1 MKSPE
6 FIRTLRLRR
15 RLKNIRGDLRTA
27 LSMDADRLSP
37 GVAGSARGALALAA
51 AARTNAAREEAIAAC
66 ENAGAAIAAEFP
78 SKVPAALFEIVETL
92 VVAFGVAMA
101 FRAYFFQP
109 FKIPTGSMQPTLYGL
124 HSVQCERNGAFDT
137 FKPLK
142 FVKWIFT
149 GTWYRDVTAKHSG
162 SLIVSS
168 DHRRAPGMV
177 ILTVAG
183 ERYKVPQDALGRDLN
198 LRSMADPMP
207 DNPATSENEIARG
220 FVKAGERVWSGM
232 VISGDQVFVNRMAW
246 NFRPPRRDE
255 ICVFATSSA
264 EYTLDEALARDA
276 ASRGDAVSRVPF
288 LGVDLFYVD
297 RPIEGLAASQHYIK
311 RLVGLPGETIS
322 INAPR
327 LLVNGEVPENCPG
340 IAREAAMEKS
350 RSGPAYTGYRNTGD
364 IGGGTPP
371 GVKTRLARPGD
382 SITLGDEYLPMGD
395 NTVNSY
401 DGRYWGPVPRTQ
413 MLGPAAC
420 VYWPVSVRWGIPR

>member
-6 FIRTLRLRR
+6 FLRTLRLRK
-15 RLKNIRGDLRTA
+15 RLKNTRNDLHVA
-27 LSMDADRLSP
+27 LSMDADRLSE
-37 GVAGSARGALALAA
+37 GAAARAREALSSAR
-51 AARTNAAREEAIAAC
+51 AARTNDAREVAIAAC
-66 ENAGAAIAAEFP
+66 EKAGADIAAEFP
-78 SKVPAALFEIVETL
+78 SKVPASVFEIVETL

-124 HSVQCERNGAFDT
+124 HSVQCERDGVFDT
-137 FKPLK
+137 FKPFK
-142 FVKWIFT
+142 IVKWIFT
-149 GTWYRDVTAKHSG
+149 GSWYRDVTAKTSG
-162 SLIVSS
+162 SLVVSS
-168 DHRRAPGMV
+168 DHMRAPGMV

-183 ERYKVPQDALGRDLN
+183 ERYKVPQDVIGRDLN
-198 LRSMADPMP
+198 LRAMADPMP
-207 DNPATSENEIARG
+207 DNPATSESEIARG
-220 FVKAGERVWSGM
+220 RVNAGDRIWSGY

-264 EYTLDEALARDA
+264 EYTLDEAFARDA
-276 ASRGDAVSRVPF
+276 LSRGDAVSRVPF
-288 LGVDLFYVD
+288 FGLNLFYVD
-297 RPIEGLAASQHYIK
+297 RPIEGLAAAQHYIK

-322 INAPR
+322 IDMPR

-340 IAREAAMEKS
+340 IAREISMEKS
-350 RSGPAYTGYRNTGD
+350 KTGPAYTGYRNTGD
-364 IGGGTPP
+364 VAGGTPP
-371 GVKTRLARPGD
+371 GVKTRLAARGD
-382 SITLGDEYLPMGD
+382 SIVLGDEFLPMGD

-420 VYWPVSVRWGIPR
+420 VYWPVSVRWGVPR